1 MLVIKPIN
9 RLQHRNDLKQH
20 ITNLQKRMMMSL
32 SYADVGEILK
42 MIDSSSCAEVVLELD
57 GIKMI
62 VRRGEQGSSVPVVS
76 AISNSDQPDFGTP
89 TGNGVASHIPSP
101 FANKPDVGNVVAGD
115 GDVVRSPMV
124 GTFYS
129 KPSPEEP
136 PFVAV
141 GRNVKKGDTLCL
153 IEVMKLFTTVECT
166 ADGTVETIFV
176 EDGALVEFDQPLF
189 LIA

>member
-1 MLVIKPIN
+1 
-9 RLQHRNDLKQH
+9 
-20 ITNLQKRMMMSL
+20 MSL

-89 TGNGVASHIPSP
+89 TGTGVASHIPSP

-153 IEVMKLFTTVECT
+153 IEVMKLFTTIECT
-166 ADGTVETIFV
+166 NDGTVETIFA

>member
-1 MLVIKPIN
+1 
-9 RLQHRNDLKQH
+9 
-20 ITNLQKRMMMSL
+20 MSL

-62 VRRGEQGSSVPVVS
+62 VRRGEKGSSVKEVS
-76 AISNSDQPDFGTP
+76 AISDSGQSDSGRSDFGTP
-89 TGNGVASHIPSP
+89 TGNAVASRIPSP
-101 FANKPDVGNVVAGD
+101 SANKPDVGKAVAGG
-115 GDVVRSPMV
+115 GDIVKSPMV

-129 KPSPEEP
+129 KPSPEDP

-141 GRNVKKGDTLCL
+141 GQNVKKGDTLCL
-153 IEVMKLFTTVECT
+153 IEVMKLFTTVECAT
-166 ADGTVETIFV
+166 DGTVETIFA

>member
-1 MLVIKPIN
+1 
-9 RLQHRNDLKQH
+9 
-20 ITNLQKRMMMSL
+20 MMSL

-62 VRRGEQGSSVPVVS
+62 VRRGEQGSSFPQGSAVS
-76 AISNSDQPDFGTP
+76 GSGQSDFGTP
-89 TGNGVASHIPSP
+89 KGKETASAIPP
-101 FANKPDVGNVVAGD
+101 QAANKPDAGKVVAGN
-115 GDVVRSPMV
+115 GDIVKSPMV

-129 KPSPEEP
+129 KPSPEDP

-141 GRNVKKGDTLCL
+141 GRKVKKGDTLCL

-166 ADGTVETIFV
+166 TDGTVETIFV

-189 LIA
+189 LVA

>member
-1 MLVIKPIN
+1 
-9 RLQHRNDLKQH
+9 
-20 ITNLQKRMMMSL
+20 MSL

-62 VRRGEQGSSVPVVS
+62 VRRGEKGSSVKEVS
-76 AISNSDQPDFGTP
+76 AISDSGQSDSGRSDFGTP
-89 TGNGVASHIPSP
+89 TGNAVASRIPPPS
-101 FANKPDVGNVVAGD
+101 ANKPDAGKAVAGG
-115 GDVVRSPMV
+115 GDIVKSPMV

-129 KPSPEEP
+129 KPSPEDP

-141 GRNVKKGDTLCL
+141 GQNVKKGDTLCL

-166 ADGTVETIFV
+166 TDGTVETIFV

>member
-1 MLVIKPIN
+1 
-9 RLQHRNDLKQH
+9 
-20 ITNLQKRMMMSL
+20 
-32 SYADVGEILK
+32 

-62 VRRGEQGSSVPVVS
+62 VRRGEKGSSVPEVS
-76 AISNSDQPDFGTP
+76 AISDSGQSGSGRSDFGTP
-89 TGNGVASHIPSP
+89 TGNAVASRIPPPS
-101 FANKPDVGNVVAGD
+101 ANKPDAGKAVAGG
-115 GDVVRSPMV
+115 GDIVKSPMV

-129 KPSPEEP
+129 KPSPEDP

-141 GRNVKKGDTLCL
+141 GQNVKKGDTLCL

-166 ADGTVETIFV
+166 TDGTVETISL

>member
-1 MLVIKPIN
+1 MQV
-9 RLQHRNDLKQH
+9 
-20 ITNLQKRMMMSL
+20 

-62 VRRGEQGSSVPVVS
+62 VRRGEQGSSVPEIS
-76 AISNSDQPDFGTP
+76 AISDSGQSDFGQSDFGTP
-89 TGNGVASHIPSP
+89 TGNAVASRIPPPS
-101 FANKPDVGNVVAGD
+101 ANKPDAGKAVAGG
-115 GDVVRSPMV
+115 GDIVKSPMV

-129 KPSPEEP
+129 KPSPEDP

-141 GRNVKKGDTLCL
+141 GQNVKKGDTLCL
-153 IEVMKLFTTVECT
+153 IEVMKLFTTIECT
-166 ADGTVETIFV
+166 TDGTVETIFA

-189 LIA
+189 LIAQF

>member
-1 MLVIKPIN
+1 
-9 RLQHRNDLKQH
+9 
-20 ITNLQKRMMMSL
+20 MSL

-62 VRRGEQGSSVPVVS
+62 VRRGEKGSSAPEVS
-76 AISNSDQPDFGTP
+76 AISDSGRSDFGTP
-89 TGNGVASHIPSP
+89 TGNAVASRIPPPS
-101 FANKPDVGNVVAGD
+101 ANKPDAGKAVAGG
-115 GDVVRSPMV
+115 GDIVKSPMV

-129 KPSPEEP
+129 KPSPEDP
-136 PFVAV
+136 PFVTV
-141 GRNVKKGDTLCL
+141 GQNVKKGDTLCL
-153 IEVMKLFTTVECT
+153 IEVMKLFTTIECT
-166 ADGTVETIFV
+166 TDGTVETIFA

>member
-1 MLVIKPIN
+1 
-9 RLQHRNDLKQH
+9 
-20 ITNLQKRMMMSL
+20 MSL

-42 MIDSSSCAEVVLELD
+42 MIDSSSCSEVVLELD

-62 VRRGEQGSSVPVVS
+62 VRRGEQGASVTKVS
-76 AISNSDQPDFGTP
+76 AASGSGQSDFGTP
-89 TGNGVASHIPSP
+89 TGNEVASFIPPQS
-101 FANKPDVGNVVAGD
+101 ANKSDAGKAVAESGD
-115 GDVVRSPMV
+115 IVKSPMV

-129 KPSPEEP
+129 KPSPEDP

-141 GRNVKKGDTLCL
+141 GRKVKKGDTLCL

-166 ADGTVETIFV
+166 TNGTVETIFA

-189 LIA
+189 LVA

>member
-1 MLVIKPIN
+1 
-9 RLQHRNDLKQH
+9 
-20 ITNLQKRMMMSL
+20 MSL

-62 VRRGEQGSSVPVVS
+62 VRRGEKGSSVPEVS
-76 AISNSDQPDFGTP
+76 AISDSGRSDSGRSDFGQSDFGQSDFGTP
-89 TGNGVASHIPSP
+89 TNNVVASRIPSP
-101 FANKPDVGNVVAGD
+101 SANKPDAGEAVAGG
-115 GDVVRSPMV
+115 GDIVKSPMV

-129 KPSPEEP
+129 KPSPEDP
-136 PFVAV
+136 PFVTV
-141 GRNVKKGDTLCL
+141 GQNVKKGDTLCL

-166 ADGTVETIFV
+166 TDGTVETIFA

-189 LIA
+189 LVS